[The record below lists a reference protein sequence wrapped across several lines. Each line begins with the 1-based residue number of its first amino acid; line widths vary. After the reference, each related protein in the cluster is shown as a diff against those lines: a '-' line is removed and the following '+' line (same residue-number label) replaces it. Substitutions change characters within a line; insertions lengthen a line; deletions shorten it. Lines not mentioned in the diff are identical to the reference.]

1 MLIEKYNDLFAT
13 IIEKVDFDDDIV
25 SKLQEFKDDIVEIE
39 KPTEWESKY
48 NALKDKYIRTFMKGE
63 EVREVRDQEKS
74 DNQEKE
80 VEEKTIEDLIYEEE

>member
-1 MLIEKYNDLFAT
+1 MLIEKYNDLFAS

-25 SKLQEFKDDIVEIE
+25 SRLQEFKDDIVEIE

-48 NALKDKYIRTFMKGE
+48 NALKEKYIRSFMKGE
-63 EVREVRDQEKS
+63 EVREQENS